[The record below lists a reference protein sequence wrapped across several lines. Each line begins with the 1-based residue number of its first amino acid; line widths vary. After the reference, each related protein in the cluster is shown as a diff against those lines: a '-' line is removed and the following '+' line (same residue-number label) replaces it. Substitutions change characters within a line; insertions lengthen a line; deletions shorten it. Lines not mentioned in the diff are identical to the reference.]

1 MRMRAVLR
9 QQYTQSMLHEC
20 CCQLQMPST
29 KQWHTA
35 TTVMSS
41 NTSTRRTSSC
51 TDTSICL
58 MIGYTNNNARQL
70 LPIFN
75 LFKAKN
81 NNLGDGIDYNQRS
94 RLNIGELILETLEV
108 MEQVLSP

>member
-1 MRMRAVLR
+1 MHDHALLAVLIFICTCCSLNCNDR
-9 QQYTQSMLHEC
+9 Q
-20 CCQLQMPST
+20 
-29 KQWHTA
+29 
-35 TTVMSS
+35 
-41 NTSTRRTSSC
+41 
-51 TDTSICL
+51 I
-58 MIGYTNNNARQL
+58 

-108 MEQVLSP
+108 MEQVTSLISLLN